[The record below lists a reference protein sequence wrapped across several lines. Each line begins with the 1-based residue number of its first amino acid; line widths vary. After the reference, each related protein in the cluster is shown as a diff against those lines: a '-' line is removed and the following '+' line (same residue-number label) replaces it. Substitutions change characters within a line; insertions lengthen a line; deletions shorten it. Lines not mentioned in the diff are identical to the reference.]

1 MNPFGMMKDMKNMEK
16 MMKPALEKF
25 MKESGFVKK
34 EDLEPLKRRIAE
46 LEAEV
51 KRLKQSVIDNL
62 KPEDISRIIEMAWE
76 DRTTFDAI
84 EATFGLNQN
93 QVEDLMRK
101 NLKKSSYT
109 LWRKRARGRKTK
121 HLGLRDFEV
130 GRHHSYDQNKY
141 KK

>member
-34 EDLEPLKRRIAE
+34 EDLESLKRRIAE

-93 QVEDLMRK
+93 QVEGLMRK

-121 HLGLRDFEV
+121 HLGLRSFEV
-130 GRHHSYDQNKY
+130 GSSKVTR
-141 KK
+141 

>member
-1 MNPFGMMKDMKNMEK
+1 M
-16 MMKPALEKF
+16 
-25 MKESGFVKK
+25 
-34 EDLEPLKRRIAE
+34 
-46 LEAEV
+46 
-51 KRLKQSVIDNL
+51 IDNL

-121 HLGLRDFEV
+121 HLGLRSFEG